1 MTKPKLTTTQDR
13 TLSIISTSPQ
23 GMDFREILTL
33 SNSIDR
39 HLLSTTLT
47 ELMNMGLIRALYN
60 QDRNLLYQV
69 R

>member
-1 MTKPKLTTTQDR
+1 MTLKLTTTQDR
-13 TLSIISTSPQ
+13 TLSIISTSPS

-47 ELMNMGLIRALYN
+47 ELLNMGAIRVAVA